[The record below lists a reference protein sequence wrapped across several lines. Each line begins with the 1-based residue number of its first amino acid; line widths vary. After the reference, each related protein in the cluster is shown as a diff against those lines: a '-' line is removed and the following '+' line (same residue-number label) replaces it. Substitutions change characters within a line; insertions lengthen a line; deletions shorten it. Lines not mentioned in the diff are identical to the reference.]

1 MDNLTPLQ
9 MERFELLSAYLDG
22 EVSATERKQVED
34 WLASDVQFQQTYRK
48 MLALQQGVRSLPT
61 PSTSVASDVLA
72 QKVLSRVE
80 RQPRLWL
87 WGGLGA
93 ATALV
98 VGALSGLL
106 TGGNQNGILQVAQ
119 SPSPSAQPHISAFV
133 PSEGSSAP
141 DRNDPKTLM
150 IALERPPIDIPAVPS
165 SNATGLEHE
174 TPTSF

>member
-9 MERFELLSAYLDG
+9 SERFELLSAYLDG
-22 EVSATERKQVED
+22 EVSATERKQVEE

-98 VGALSGLL
+98 VGTLSGLL
-106 TGGNQNGILQVAQ
+106 TGNQNGMLQVAQ
-119 SPSPSAQPHISAFV
+119 SPSPAAQPHISALV
-133 PSEGSSAP
+133 PSDRPSAP
-141 DRNDPKTLM
+141 ERNDPKTLM
-150 IALERPPIDIPAVPS
+150 IALERPPIDIPDVPS
-165 SNATGLEHE
+165 SKATGLEHE
-174 TPTSF
+174 GTASF